1 MLRIWMRHESR
12 QTERRAALVP
22 EDARKLIAEGVHLT
36 VEESSQRAFRPCVPD
51 RGLRQCS
58 SPPALTPMRS
68 SPPGHLSFATSE
80 TLPAPGNGRHR
91 ST

>member
-51 RGLRQCS
+51 RGLRAVLFAS
-58 SPPALTPMRS
+58 GPDADALFAAMPPVLRDLRDVARS
-68 SPPGHLSFATSE
+68 G
-80 TLPAPGNGRHR
+80 
-91 ST
+91 